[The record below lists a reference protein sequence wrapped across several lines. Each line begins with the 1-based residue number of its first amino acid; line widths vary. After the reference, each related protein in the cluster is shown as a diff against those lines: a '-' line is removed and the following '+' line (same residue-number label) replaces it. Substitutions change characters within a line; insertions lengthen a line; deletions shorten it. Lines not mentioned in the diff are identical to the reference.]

1 MKRKIQQFRLY
12 MVGLAVFLFGGI
24 AWAATNTEIWSQLQ
38 SALLNAEEL
47 SFIYGNPE
55 DEDPAGTASVE
66 VTDVLNQSVTGI
78 TTSSYVEFIEIKA
91 TSDAVYAGLCAG
103 GNESIQ
109 LRSKNNNAGVVT
121 TTSGG
126 KAKKIVVVWQ
136 DATADGRTLNVYGK
150 NEAYVDATDLY
161 DSDAQGT
168 LLGTIVKGTSTE
180 LEIDGDYAYIGF
192 RSFENAMYL
201 TSVSITWDAT
211 SSADPSY
218 DPYEAAL
225 TAIGDGG
232 NYYISTDVE
241 GTKYYIT
248 ADGKLT
254 SSREDGCI
262 FTLTQV
268 EGGAFKDYGYLI
280 DGGKRFSNAPLSNNQ
295 AVLDVSNFSTS
306 TNNRAEWEA
315 QVLFLQDGKYAIRAT
330 NAAYGE
336 SGWADAGRVFFTWK
350 VEDVAIPQYT
360 YDQVYQWNLEVA
372 AGIVNV
378 TYRLVESD
386 GTTEVFS
393 VTKKQEGNSEISV
406 PASLTS
412 NFLYDYA
419 VEGTIDTEDCT
430 ITVVR
435 TVKSGLVHALTD
447 LSNAKAYTIACD
459 RGTFLTDNG
468 YMVST
473 AKGSFASSDP
483 GIFAI
488 VNYEDN
494 FYLYSIADKKFV
506 TNSGAL
512 ADLPSN
518 GVLDAIQME
527 PKSDPYFLFYF
538 TDAEG
543 TNCAINTSG
552 NYPYGY
558 VINSWMSADSGN
570 QYYMVEVAD
579 FDATEALTALEAY
592 FHPSYF
598 VTYVVK
604 DATGNEL
611 FVSEPEPTMLGSKI
625 TSLPNKYR
633 RDFTWY
639 DNVDVTISEE
649 ETVVEFTAYNE
660 LPFETSADLSNATW
674 YNMTIRGNY
683 YVAADEE
690 EPYYPRA
697 DKDLSAYESQWAFA
711 GDTYNGIVVYNKAF
725 GSDYSLTKDDNNV
738 VMRDGEYRWEIGKNN
753 DGFFL
758 REIGT
763 EYNCVN
769 QNGGSNGPLQ
779 FWNSAASPTDNGST
793 FRVQASTAVEFAV
806 PTFNIEDGTQAAPN
820 ILPAGSKLKVNY
832 TAGNLKASGYNADDL
847 KVKVTVMLS
856 GDLPENLMTMG
867 SETAHRVMGE
877 SFYIPLG
884 ETDFPVA
891 LKPGYVYQTVAVI
904 SAELV
909 KNAET
914 EYEEVIA
921 VYEGAPLQLHWIGSE
936 AKVIY
941 IETDMTSQFAA
952 LTNKDNWTTGAG
964 GKAGYT
970 ATNFCPAVTPNGLA
984 EVQVCE
990 FYETNCDRTGDLLYQ
1005 TVTGLTEGTY
1015 TIELYGGAAYT
1026 FGRGFT
1032 SEAFSEGTWNA
1043 GDKITENTGVTLYA
1057 TTSEGTFGGEIPIY
1071 YATNF
1076 PDGAAVVTLEGVKVG
1091 SNGEVKIGMS
1101 KTSKSTNWHVI
1112 QLKSVIAAVDANTIL
1127 AASVEAANAIDRAT
1141 IPNALV
1147 YKLDETVADYN
1158 VYYDTA
1164 EDYLAAINAID
1175 AVVAEAKA
1183 YAPLTAVLEKGEEYK
1198 AHSVNEDALIAYDE
1212 AIDEVRIAYDE
1223 ATVADVAA
1231 AIATVEAALPAL
1243 AKSQT
1248 LAGADMTVFI
1258 TNPNIDGSADGWTC
1272 EKPNGGNGPMFGTTA
1287 FEYWKGNASEGAF
1300 DYWQEISGL
1309 PNGIYTVSAD
1319 MYNSMNGV
1327 AGEFVATS
1335 GVYGQS
1341 NYNEAYGL
1349 VDIDGTELN
1358 TYTTDQVFVFDG
1370 TLRIGVK
1377 NAETMAARWF
1387 VADNFKLTLVRP
1399 LDEDVNSPY
1408 YAALNSI
1415 EDGAIYRIKAE
1426 VDGTT
1431 YYLTADG
1438 TITTNE
1444 TAATGFTI
1452 TTVSDGQFYDTG
1464 FFIDGGSYRFSNPP
1478 GTDESSLKRGRIH
1491 TTPDKRSTW
1500 EAQVLFLNEDGKY
1513 AVRATNVAAG
1523 ATSGWSWVA
1532 NSYWTVEWS
1541 YDYDDYVAQY
1551 DWDPA
1556 YIWEFER
1563 MSSADENA
1571 ARQAAAELVQSWIP
1585 FIQTAKGLI
1594 QDAGQWY
1601 SNAKERNE
1609 GSYGALIDGDNNT
1622 YFQSMWSSGAD
1633 DYHYL
1638 QAELPEAAQQFRFY
1652 FKKRAQNN
1660 NYRPT
1665 VIGIS
1670 ASNDGEYFDE
1680 FEYIEEGLPTTT
1692 SEIDYLSQEIDL
1704 GEPYKYIRFTV
1715 YDTNSGSYDR
1725 NGFPFFSVSEFY
1737 ILPTDIPE
1745 AAAAYDIIGT
1755 PIYQLDVDEVYAV
1768 DSALKEAL
1776 KVVYVTY
1783 ALYDEEGTLLMSKQ
1797 VLQDANSEI
1806 VIPAGFTDIDFYKYE
1821 VTGEIGEEDCEIQI
1835 VRSFK
1840 DDIMASLADLNPNKA
1855 YTISCQRGSLFTM
1868 NNHLYSTCNSEYSE
1882 IAPSPFA
1889 IISYND
1895 NNYLYSVND
1904 GKFVTCTGEL
1914 AKIPVNGVNDA
1925 IYMEEMDQ
1933 PYVFCYFSVDGND
1946 MALNTNGNRPYGYV
1960 INSWMNPDAGNM
1972 YCFVEAVDFDPA
1984 EILATME
1991 ESIAKNADYNRAL
2004 NSIEG
2009 GEYYRISTE
2018 FDGATYYLNG
2028 KGYLT
2033 ENFEEAVAFRF
2044 DQIWGQNNGEYG
2056 SGFFMESNGQ
2066 FFTSAHGTDE
2076 QTLKSGRIN
2085 QSGRSRYLWDAQVLF
2100 MNEDGKY
2107 AVRSTNVSAA
2117 DSLGLVG
2124 SAYWTVDQT
2133 ENGPV
2138 AQYSFDENY
2147 IWNLE
2152 TVVQREFCC
2161 YLVVNGDMWCDDW
2174 TIQSVG
2180 ATPVAPDWFYEELH
2194 DLYTLTPNVDVI
2206 TEETEEVYFTATWNG
2221 PFKFSESYENAQW
2234 YNMTI
2239 CGDYFVA
2246 LDETE
2251 PYRPSVDK
2259 DLEAEESL
2267 WAFLPDENNP
2277 FRVRVI
2283 NHAAGPDNN
2292 LAEDGDYPVMRDYE
2306 FYWNIYGNNDGFVL
2320 SSEWAD
2326 DGWINQSGDN
2336 NGYLGFWWGWDGRY
2350 EEGSTFRVYETEYNE
2365 FQKNINIR
2373 SKKTLD
2379 LAGKQIPADYR
2390 PDINVQ
2396 QIYNWVGNSE
2406 NPTTL
2411 GALNIIAT
2419 DTTEL
2424 NVNNLTMSF
2433 YPAQTNYFRNQWNT
2447 PNLYYTP
2454 QHTTLIADGPVSA
2467 EAITI
2472 RMALT
2477 DGQWNFITV
2486 PYDVR
2491 VSDIYC
2497 ENEETDWVIR
2507 RYDGQARANMQM
2519 DATWIN
2525 VGADE
2530 ILEPGKGYIMHCS
2543 YSPNWLYS
2551 SQTFYFPALNTKNKN
2566 LIFSDEDRLVPLNE
2580 YESEF
2585 AHNSSWNLI
2594 GNPYAAYVEI
2604 GATDFNSPI
2613 TVWDGT
2619 GNYLAYSPIDD
2630 EYILSPG
2637 EAFFVQRPAGQSAI
2651 IFDAESRMS
2660 WYDTQKGVRYAKS
2673 QLRKSNPNRHVFN
2686 LFLSDGEQS
2695 NRTRVVINPDAS
2707 MAYESSCDAAKF
2719 PAMKRN
2725 TTQIYSIASGVDYSI
2740 NERPLADGTVQLAA
2754 RFAKTGQYT
2763 LRMETSADYSVILTD
2778 EATGIAMEL
2787 NSVDGYTFDAL
2798 AGDANNRF
2806 RLQIS
2811 KDADAIQM
2819 VSTDDLRNA
2828 RIFTLDGK
2836 RIPANKQ
2843 LSAGVYLIQKNG
2855 IVRKASV
2862 K

>member
-38 SALLNAEEL
+38 SALLNVEEL
-47 SFIYGNPE
+47 SVIYGNPE
-55 DEDPAGTASVE
+55 DEDPAGTASVA
-66 VTDVLNQSVTGI
+66 VTFNASTDTSGNTTAGAQTVVKDGITLSVTEGI
-78 TTSSYVEFIEIKA
+78 LGTTDGQYRIYKTQTLTVSSTVGKITKIVFTCTAEGTAKYGPGCFAELEGYSYEGSVGTWAGESESIVFTASSNQVRA
-91 TSDAVYAGLCAG
+91 TS
-103 GNESIQ
+103 I
-109 LRSKNNNAGVVT
+109 VVT
-121 TTSGG
+121 VAEETP
-126 KAKKIVVVWQ
+126 
-136 DATADGRTLNVYGK
+136 
-150 NEAYVDATDLY
+150 VDP
-161 DSDAQGT
+161 
-168 LLGTIVKGTSTE
+168 VE
-180 LEIDGDYAYIGF
+180 
-192 RSFENAMYL
+192 
-201 TSVSITWDAT
+201 
-211 SSADPSY
+211 

-280 DGGKRFSNAPLSNNQ
+280 DGGKRFSNAPLSDGRAALN
-295 AVLDVSNFSTS
+295 VSNFSTS

-336 SGWADAGRVFFTWK
+336 SSWADAGRVFFTWK
-350 VEDVAIPQYT
+350 VEDVVIPQYT
-360 YDQVYQWNLEVA
+360 YDQVYQWNLEVV

-419 VEGTIDTEDCT
+419 VEGTIGTEDCT
-430 ITVVR
+430 ITITR
-435 TVKSGLVHALTD
+435 TKKSGLVHALTD

-459 RGTFLTDNG
+459 RGAFLSDNG
-468 YMVST
+468 YLVST
-473 AKGSFASSDP
+473 ANGSFTSSDP

-674 YNMTIRGNY
+674 YNMTIRSNY

-697 DKDLSAYESQWAFA
+697 DKDISAYESQWAFA

-832 TAGNLKASGYNADDL
+832 TVGNLKASGYNADDL
-847 KVKVTVMLS
+847 KVKVTVLLS

-891 LKPGYVYQTVAVI
+891 LKPGYVYQNVAVL
-904 SAELV
+904 AADLV

-914 EYEEVIA
+914 DNEEVIA
-921 VYEGAPLQLHWIGSE
+921 SYAGDPVLLHWVGTG
-936 AKVIY
+936 AKAVY

-952 LTNKDNWTTGAG
+952 LTNKDNWTTGSG
-964 GKAGYT
+964 SKAGYT
-970 ATNFCPAVTPNGLA
+970 ATFYCPAVTPNGLA

-990 FYETNCDRTGDLLYQ
+990 FYEENCNRTGDILYQ

-1057 TTSEGTFGGEIPIY
+1057 TTSEGTIGGEIPIY

-1076 PDGAAVVTLEGVKVG
+1076 PEGTAVVTLEGVKVG
-1091 SNGEVKIGMS
+1091 TNGEVKIGMS

-1141 IPNALV
+1141 IPDALV

-1158 VYYDTA
+1158 VSYDTA
-1164 EDYLAAINAID
+1164 EDYQAAINAID

-1212 AIDEVRIAYDE
+1212 AVEEVRIAYDE
-1223 ATVADVAA
+1223 ATVADMAA

-1243 AKSQT
+1243 ARSQT

-1258 TNPNIDGSADGWTC
+1258 TNPNIDGSAEGWTC

-1287 FEYWKGNASEGAF
+1287 FEYWRNNASDGAF

-1358 TYTTDQVFVFDG
+1358 TYTTDQVYVFDG

-1399 LDEDVNSPY
+1399 LDEDANSPY
-1408 YAALNSI
+1408 YAALQSI
-1415 EDGAIYRIKAE
+1415 ESGSIYRIKAD

-1452 TTVSDGQFYDTG
+1452 TKVSDGQFYDTG

-1491 TTPDKRSTW
+1491 TTPDKRPTW

-1523 ATSGWSWVA
+1523 AISGWSWVA

-1585 FIQTAKGLI
+1585 FIQTAKGLV

-1622 YFQSMWSSGAD
+1622 YFHSMWSGGAD
-1633 DYHYL
+1633 DFHYL

-1652 FKKRAQNN
+1652 FKKRSQNN
-1660 NYRPT
+1660 NNRPIM
-1665 VIGIS
+1665 IGIS

-1680 FEYIEEGLPTTT
+1680 LEFIEEGLPTTT
-1692 SEIDYLSQEIDL
+1692 SEVDYLSEEIDL

-1715 YDTNSGSYDR
+1715 YETNNGSYDY
-1725 NGFPFFSVSEFY
+1725 NGFPFFTFSELY

-1755 PIYQLDVDEVYAV
+1755 PTYQLDVDEVYAV

-1776 KVVYVTY
+1776 KVVHVTY

-1868 NNHLYSTCNSEYSE
+1868 NNHLYSTYNSEYSE
-1882 IAPSPFA
+1882 ITPSPFA

-1904 GKFVTCTGEL
+1904 GKFVTWTGDL
-1914 AKIPVNGVNDA
+1914 AKIPVNGVDDA
-1925 IYMEEMDQ
+1925 IYIEQMDQ
-1933 PYVFCYFSVDGND
+1933 PYVFCYFSVDGSN
-1946 MALNTNGNRPYGYV
+1946 MAINTNGSRPYGYV
-1960 INSWMNPDAGNM
+1960 INNWMNPDAGNM
-1972 YCFVEAVDFDPA
+1972 YCFVEAVDIDLA

-1991 ESIAKNADYNRAL
+1991 ENIAKNEDYNRAL

-2018 FDGATYYLNG
+2018 VDGVTYYLNG

-2033 ENFEEAVAFRF
+2033 ENFEEAAAFLA
-2044 DQIWGQNNGEYG
+2044 DPIGDENNGEYET
-2056 SGFFMESNGQ
+2056 GFFLESNGQ

-2076 QTLKSGRIN
+2076 QTLKSGCIN

-2100 MNEDGKY
+2100 MNEDGKF

-2133 ENGPV
+2133 QNGPV

-2152 TVVQREFCC
+2152 KVVQREVYC
-2161 YLVVNGDMWCDDW
+2161 YVTYNGNEWMSDW
-2174 TIQSVG
+2174 TIQFVG
-2180 ATPVAPDWFYEELH
+2180 ATPVAPEWFYDDLRG
-2194 DLYTLTPNVDVI
+2194 LYTLTPNVDVI
-2206 TEETEEVYFTATWNG
+2206 TEETDEVYFTATWNG

-2239 CGDYFVA
+2239 CGDYYVA
-2246 LDETE
+2246 MDASE
-2251 PYRPSVDK
+2251 PYYPSTEQDVD
-2259 DLEAEESL
+2259 AEEGL
-2267 WAFLPDENNP
+2267 WAFLPDEYDP
-2277 FRVRVI
+2277 FRVRII
-2283 NHAAGPDNN
+2283 NHAAGPEMN
-2292 LAEDGDYPVMRDYE
+2292 LVQDGSYVVMRNYE
-2306 FYWNIYGNNDGFVL
+2306 FYWNIYENNDGFAICP
-2320 SSEWAD
+2320 E
-2326 DGWINQSGDN
+2326 G
-2336 NGYLGFWWGWDGRY
+2336 NGYYWANLYDGIYLGIWRNWNGRY
-2350 EEGSTFRVYETEYNE
+2350 NEGSTFRVYEAEYNE
-2365 FQKNINIR
+2365 FPENIKVR
-2373 SKKTLD
+2373 SKKTLE

-2390 PDINVQ
+2390 PDINVLQ
-2396 QIYNWVGNSE
+2396 TYDWIGDYE

-2433 YPAQTNYFRNQWNT
+2433 YPAQTNYTRSCWNT
-2447 PNLYYTP
+2447 PELYYTP
-2454 QHTTLIADGPVSA
+2454 QHTTLIAEGPVSA

-2472 RMALT
+2472 SMALT

-2543 YSPNWLYS
+2543 YSPDWLYS

-2566 LIFSDEDRLVPLNE
+2566 LIFSDEDRLVALNE

-2695 NRTRVVINPDAS
+2695 DRTRVVINPDAS
-2707 MAYESSCDAAKF
+2707 MDYENSCDAAKF